1 MVPWHS
7 VSAAVQAGEGLGRGQ
22 AIRAVM
28 LAAALEAAAVSSE
41 GVGGDAGLDLERGQW
56 AKEEGGSIINQV
68 IGRGLPL
75 ARARGD
81 PPPPKKKDRHTRTRV
96 DTQSCERARNGTTL
110 FTRVLTQQSLRLC
123 SGRAR
128 RSVFDSRSPVHQ
140 VRLIAE
146 EVAWTEEL
154 LLAF

>member
-56 AKEEGGSIINQV
+56 AKEEGGSIINQ
-68 IGRGLPL
+68 
-75 ARARGD
+75 A
-81 PPPPKKKDRHTRTRV
+81 
-96 DTQSCERARNGTTL
+96 
-110 FTRVLTQQSLRLC
+110 LRLC